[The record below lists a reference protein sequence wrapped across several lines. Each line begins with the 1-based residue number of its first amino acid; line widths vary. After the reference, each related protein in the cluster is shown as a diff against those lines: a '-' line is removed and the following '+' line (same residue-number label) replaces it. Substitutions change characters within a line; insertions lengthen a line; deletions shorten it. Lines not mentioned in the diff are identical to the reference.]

1 MFRDSKIIRGALSC
15 RCSSSLRNF
24 GVEQVL
30 SRTKRKL
37 RWRLLLLLLLLNL
50 IGEQQQNGC
59 APFVSISGLLL
70 RWRWLWLWLSLSL
83 LSHSRA
89 TAHTIV
95 VVTAI
100 AKIPLHRGASSKKFA
115 MHVSGLTKRSFAQA
129 MAGVAA
135 TEQAPAKAGQKK
147 PTEKEM
153 REPSTAIA
161 KVTEFMG

>member
-1 MFRDSKIIRGALSC
+1 MLKELLEKLWGCGGFCLFRDSKITLGALSC

-30 SRTKRKL
+30 SRTKWKL
-37 RWRLLLLLLLLNL
+37 GWRLLLLLLLLNL

-59 APFVSISGLLL
+59 APFVSTSGLLL

-100 AKIPLHRGASSKKFA
+100 AKIPLHRGAFFVV
-115 MHVSGLTKRSFAQA
+115 VSRSLSLSLS
-129 MAGVAA
+129 
-135 TEQAPAKAGQKK
+135 
-147 PTEKEM
+147 
-153 REPSTAIA
+153 PSPSP
-161 KVTEFMG
+161 

>member
-1 MFRDSKIIRGALSC
+1 MDGGCGPQLLLKELLEKLRGCGGCCLFRDSKIIRGALSC

-30 SRTKRKL
+30 SRTKWKL
-37 RWRLLLLLLLLNL
+37 GWRLLLLLLLLNL

-59 APFVSISGLLL
+59 SPFVSISGLLL
-70 RWRWLWLWLSLSL
+70 RWRWRWLWLWLSLSL

-115 MHVSGLTKRSFAQA
+115 MHVSGLTKRSFA
-129 MAGVAA
+129 
-135 TEQAPAKAGQKK
+135 
-147 PTEKEM
+147 
-153 REPSTAIA
+153 
-161 KVTEFMG
+161 